1 MRIRKRA
8 VADLVFI
15 IAFAAVCLGGLG
27 YLAAGMGLSLP
38 FVQHGWIL
46 KARFA
51 HAEGLVPQSDVYENG
66 VHVGKVLSLS
76 PDGTGSV
83 VTMRMD
89 SGVAIHQD
97 VKAYVQ
103 PKTAIGDT
111 YVNLIRARSSTAPL
125 ATSGYVIPVAHT
137 GQTVQ
142 LDKILNAMTPATRA
156 AMSRSLQELGIGVNG
171 RSADIHASIPQVNQ
185 VLANLQPIVQVAN
198 ARQHDINHIL
208 VSLAVIMHSLAQ
220 EQQSLGQLVT
230 SGNTAMGAIAGRD
243 SQLGGTVRQADQLMG
258 SLQQVLRGLTPA
270 DRASLAESPPT
281 LKSGLKLLSQLNPTI
296 DRLLPELLLAQINY
310 PNNQNSVISPGAES
324 VAQEW
329 ISMFSQQ
336 DSLGSAMRITPVI
349 DLGNNVKLPL
359 PVPSSPGGSGG
370 SGNASAG
377 SPSPGKDAA
386 GGSIPSVAQLLLGMS
401 S

>member
-8 VADLVFI
+8 VADLVFL

-27 YLAAGMGLSLP
+27 YLAIGMGLPVP
-38 FVQHGWIL
+38 FVQHGWTL

-66 VHVGKVLSLS
+66 VNVGKVISLR
-76 PDGTGSV
+76 PDGNGALA
-83 VTMRMD
+83 TMRID
-89 SGVAIHQD
+89 SGVALHTD

-103 PKTAIGDT
+103 PKTAVGDT
-111 YVNLIRARSSTAPL
+111 YVNLIRTRNSTAPL

-156 AMSRSLQELGIGVNG
+156 AMSRSLQQLGIAVNG

-198 ARQHDINHIL
+198 ARQHDIDHIL

-243 SQLGGTVRQADQLMG
+243 SQLGGTVRQADRLMG

-270 DRASLAESPPT
+270 DRKSLAESPPT
-281 LKSGLKLLSQLNPTI
+281 LKAGLRLLSQLNPTI
-296 DRLLPELLLAQINY
+296 DRLLPELLLAQVNY
-310 PNNQNSVISPGAES
+310 PNNQNSVVSHGAET

-336 DSLGSAMRITPVI
+336 DSLGNAQRVTPVI

-359 PVPSSPGGSGG
+359 SVPSVPGGS
-370 SGNASAG
+370 SGNGSSAS
-377 SPSPGKDAA
+377 SSPGKDAA